1 MALAQVSNQLLRSQG
16 NDTTTVATNY
26 PITGDGSTQLP
37 LGLAED
43 YRGADGTSV
52 TFEISAIPSGHR
64 VTLSGAQGQ
73 ESFDVM
79 NGETGPSGAQGETG
93 PQGPEGPQGPSG
105 AQGPAGR
112 DGVDGVS
119 PIFSFSEDASGV
131 TVYVSGAQ
139 GEDSF
144 RLYNATSGEGAAYS
158 AGPNI
163 DIYTDNDQL
172 YISGKDWTD
181 TIESAIS
188 SVSGDYVQNSALNYT
203 PSMYISGISGHE
215 LYAESANHAFT
226 AETAYYVEGGWEYD
240 EQNRIS
246 SYNGSAFVGQGGG
259 GETYSAGDNIDIY
272 DDQGQLYISGKD
284 WTDTIESAVS
294 SQNDKISAISAF
306 LSGSFELS
314 AGNGIKLEDFPLDK
328 KTVIS
333 VTGDYATHDDLT
345 GYQPAGNY
353 YSASNPSGFIT
364 GVDLS
369 NYYQK
374 NETSSK
380 DEISN
385 ALNSKQDAGN
395 YYSASNPSGFITGV
409 DLSEYAK
416 SEDLTAYQEKGDY
429 YSASNPSG
437 FITGVDLSDYYKKN
451 ETSSKDEISNAL
463 TSKQDKGDYYS
474 ASNPSGFITGVDL
487 SNYYQK
493 NETSSKNEI
502 SNALSNKQDAGNY
515 YSASNPSG
523 FLTAHQD
530 ITNLDYVQNSAIG
543 YTPSMYISSIS
554 GHELYAE
561 SANHAFEAE
570 TANFVTGG
578 WEYDSENHIS
588 SYNGSAFVGQ
598 TYDVK
603 AGANIDVAT
612 ADNTFTVSG
621 KDWSTDISNAVTG
634 KQDKGDYYSASN
646 PSGFITGVDLSN
658 YYIKN
663 ETSSKQ
669 EISAALTG
677 STAAVTAWVENQNYL
692 TAHQSLAGLMSAS
705 KLEFDSNNKISGYD
719 GSAFAG
725 GLDAETIPIRGDN
738 GISVSEVGGNV
749 QVEISSVA
757 HDNTL
762 SGNGTVSSPLGVVNG
777 LPAGADVT
785 PYSAG
790 ANINITNHVISGK
803 DWTDEITAA
812 SAYAASQAQGKTYTG
827 VAPIVVNNTQDKISA
842 NCIELSAG
850 NGIDANKLATGIIEC
865 SGSVGGGV
873 AISGQYYSNEE
884 TVTKDCS
891 AFGMYEQAYA
901 PGSYQLMA
909 TAKNDIW
916 HSYGYTM
923 STPENVLMNN
933 VSSVAQNYAASSV
946 SSHIVP
952 MAYSDITY
960 SAVRDIIFNKGIVI
974 PYETTQG
981 YGTYYDFVASAVADS
996 TSSFTFRHV
1005 QTNGYCTTLT
1015 VSSYNYGA
1023 TTGKV
1028 KNQSRIFLSPAE
1040 CECKVVLVATSG
1052 DIPAS
1057 GATDGKLYVVT
1068 GSGT

>member
-16 NDTTTVATNY
+16 SSGTTVASNY
-26 PITGDGSTQLP
+26 PITGDGSTNLP

-43 YRGADGTSV
+43 YRGADGESLTFSITDITDGHRVTISGIQGSSSFDVLDGQDGANGVNGLNGADGQSV
-52 TFEISAIPSGHR
+52 TFDITNIASGHR
-64 VTLSGAQGQ
+64 VTLSGAQGSS
-73 ESFDVM
+73 SFDVM
-79 NGETGPSGAQGETG
+79 NGENGI
-93 PQGPEGPQGPSG
+93 
-105 AQGPAGR
+105 
-112 DGVDGVS
+112 DGVS

-131 TVYVSGAQ
+131 IVYISGAQ

-144 RLYNATSGEGAAYS
+144 RLYNATSGEGATYS

-163 DIYTDNDQL
+163 DIYSDDDQL

-188 SVSGDYVQNSALNYT
+188 SVSGDYVQNSALDYT

-226 AETAYYVEGGWEYD
+226 AETANYVEGGWEYD

-259 GETYSAGDNIDIY
+259 SETYSAGDNINIY

-284 WTDTIESAVS
+284 WTDTIESTV
-294 SQNDKISAISAF
+294 SAF

-314 AGNGIKLEDFPLDK
+314 AGDGIKLEDFPLDK

-333 VTGDYATHDDLT
+333 VTGDYATHDELT

-374 NETSSK
+374 NETSSN

-385 ALNSKQDAGN
+385 ALNDKQNAGD

-451 ETSSKDEISNAL
+451 ETSSRDEISNAL
-463 TSKQDKGDYYS
+463 TSKQDAGDYYS

-493 NETSSKNEI
+493 NETSSNNEI
-502 SNALSNKQDAGNY
+502 SNALSNKQDAGDY

-530 ITNLDYVQNSAIG
+530 VTNLDYVQNSALG
-543 YTPSMYISSIS
+543 YTPSTFISSVS

-598 TYDVK
+598 NQATYDVK

-612 ADNTFTVSG
+612 ADNTFTVSS
-621 KDWSTDISNAVTG
+621 KDWSTDINNAVSS

-646 PSGFITGVDLSN
+646 PSGFITGVDLSD
-658 YYIKN
+658 YYTKN
-663 ETSSKQ
+663 ETSSKE

-677 STAAVTAWVENQNYL
+677 STASVTAWVKNQNYL

-705 KLEFDSNNKISGYD
+705 KLEYNSNNKISGYD

-725 GLDAETIPIRGDN
+725 EERETIPVRGDN
-738 GISVSEVGGNV
+738 GISVSEVNNDV
-749 QVEISSVA
+749 IIEISSVA
-757 HDNTL
+757 HDNTI

-777 LPAGADVT
+777 LPAGADIT

-790 ANINITNHVISGK
+790 ANINITNHVVSGK
-803 DWTDEITAA
+803 NWSADITAA
-812 SAYAASQAQGKTYTG
+812 SSYAYNQATADAQGHTYTG
-827 VAPIVVNNTQDKISA
+827 VAPIVVNNNEDKISA

-850 NGIDANKLATGIIEC
+850 SGIDSTKLALGVIEV
-865 SGSVGGGV
+865 SSQGGG
-873 AISGQYYSNEE
+873 GSNFSS
-884 TVTKDCS
+884 S
-891 AFGMYEQAYA
+891 AFGIVPSTQVTALTSLSYYDTGVGNSNQLSGNNTNNLGWTMPSAYA
-901 PGSYQLMA
+901 NV
-909 TAKNDIW
+909 KNDIITD
-916 HSYGYTM
+916 TM
-923 STPENVLMNN
+923 PE
-933 VSSVAQNYAASSV
+933 VSSNYSYKLSYTTPATGFTANSGLEIRKYVGNTGTTRKVLSGNSTLGELVPEDYSNRQYLSTNAAGNMVWDNISNLMQ
-946 SSHIVP
+946 I
-952 MAYSDITY
+952 
-960 SAVRDIIFNKGIVI
+960 
-974 PYETTQG
+974 
-981 YGTYYDFVASAVADS
+981 
-996 TSSFTFRHV
+996 
-1005 QTNGYCTTLT
+1005 
-1015 VSSYNYGA
+1015 
-1023 TTGKV
+1023 
-1028 KNQSRIFLSPAE
+1028 
-1040 CECKVVLVATSG
+1040 VLVATSG

-1057 GATDGKLYVVT
+1057 GSSDNKVYIVT
-1068 GSGT
+1068 GNS